1 MKYAADFKS
10 IAREALVGRWT
21 VAVVAGMIAAL
32 LGGGAANGPELKLNV
47 SEAGADLAL
56 AVGEQTIYSFGGSL
70 HSNVAGFLIGAASY
84 ITLVAI
90 VMAVGFFILGSIIE
104 IGYHRFNL
112 DLVDRQKEPQIGAL
126 FGYFSYWKTT
136 AAAKFLQALYVFLW
150 SLLLLVPGIM
160 AGYSYAMTGY
170 ILCEHPEMTAGEAIE
185 QSKHMMFGNRW
196 RLFCL
201 QLSFIGWDL
210 LCAVTLGIGHL
221 WLTPYKQAAMA
232 AFYRDVS
239 ATAYIIDASCE
250 TE

>member
-1 MKYAADFKS
+1 MKYAADFKNG
-10 IAREALVGRWT
+10 AREALVGRWT

-32 LGGGAANGPELKLNV
+32 LGGAAANGPELKLNV
-47 SEAGADLAL
+47 SDAGADLAL
-56 AVGEQTIYSFGGSL
+56 AVGEQTIYSFGGGL
-70 HSNVAGFLIGAASY
+70 HSDVAGFLIGAASY
-84 ITLVAI
+84 ITLVTI

-104 IGYHRFNL
+104 IGYNRFNL
-112 DLVDRQKEPQIGAL
+112 DLVDRQKEPQISAL

-136 AAAKFLQALYVFLW
+136 AAAKLLQVLYIFLW
-150 SLLLLVPGIM
+150 SLLLFIPGIM

-170 ILCEHPEMTAGEAIE
+170 ILSEHPEMTAGEAIE
-185 QSKHMMFGNRW
+185 QSKQMMFGNRW

-239 ATAYIIDASCE
+239 ATAYIIDAPCE